1 MEPMGSEQEQPAP
14 AESGGLGLGTFI
26 GVYTPTV
33 LTILGVILYMRMGW
47 VVGNAG
53 IWGTVGIVLLANAIT
68 AITALSL
75 SALATNMRVGV
86 GGAYYIISRS
96 LGLEL
101 GGALGIPLYLSQAL
115 SVTLYAYG
123 LAESL
128 RIIWPGAGELAARG
142 LARLFEQQPGLE
154 TSTLGL
160 WLQDA
165 AADLAAGGPPVQ
177 WVAAFIVLA
186 VVLVA
191 ARSTVLALKMQLPI
205 MGLIALS
212 LLSLVIGVGWGPTQ
226 VPSVGPWTDASF
238 WPVFAVFFPAVT
250 GVLAGVGL
258 SGDLKDPARS
268 IPKGVLFAVLTGFIV
283 YMAMPFILGRAGDA
297 ETLADPLLWTKVAWV
312 GAAVMP
318 GLWGAILSSAIGSI
332 LGAPRTL
339 QALAQDRL
347 APRWIARLDPKTGE
361 PMVALRISGVVALG
375 AVALGDLNV
384 VASVVSMFFLTTYGM
399 LNLAAALEDLVKD
412 PSYRPQIRIPW
423 FISLAGA
430 LGCFVA
436 MFAINPLAFLVA
448 VAIEIVI
455 WWVLRRRSL
464 EATWGDLRSGLW
476 MALVRF
482 AMVQLRGS
490 NVDARNWRPHILFF
504 TADLERNLGSVRM
517 ASNFSQDHGL
527 VTVSTLMVGDMERH
541 AEAKAAQE
549 RCQARLDEARVL
561 AFSEVVV
568 VPELESGF
576 MSVAQAHGI
585 GGVDSNMVAFGW
597 PGRDQALIADMLARV
612 RHLSAL
618 DKSVMWMRPD
628 PAERSSGAGEILVW
642 WAGKEQNGDMMLLL
656 AHLLTVDDDWRRARI
671 TLVSVVPDEAAAAE
685 RKSQVEAGLAHT
697 RIQAEV
703 EAIVKPAGQS
713 VTDLIHARSRDSD
726 LVFLGLPLVQAGDEA
741 VAAERLLHLVDGL
754 PSTILVRSAGPFR
767 GQLV

>member
-1 MEPMGSEQEQPAP
+1 MGIEQEQEAP
-14 AESGGLGLGTFI
+14 PEGLGLGTFI

-33 LTILGVILYMRMGW
+33 LTILGVILYLRMGW

-53 IWGTVGIVLLANAIT
+53 VWGSVGIVLLANAIT

-128 RIIWPGAGELAARG
+128 RIIWPAVGGVVGQALALLFAQVDGLEGSGAGQWL
-142 LARLFEQQPGLE
+142 
-154 TSTLGL
+154 LGV
-160 WLQDA
+160 
-165 AADLAAGGPPVQ
+165 AADLTAGGPPVQ
-177 WVAAFIVLA
+177 WVSAFIVLA

-191 ARSTVLALKMQLPI
+191 SRSTVLALKMQLPI
-205 MGLIALS
+205 MVLIALS
-212 LLSLVIGVGWGPTQ
+212 LLSLVIGVGWGPEQ
-226 VPSVGPWTDASF
+226 VPAVGPWEDAGF

-268 IPKGVLFAVLTGFIV
+268 IPKGVLLAVLTGFIV
-283 YMAMPFILGRAGDA
+283 YMVMPFILGRAGDA

-347 APRWIARLDPKTGE
+347 APRWLARLDPVTGE
-361 PMVALRISGVVALG
+361 PMVALRISGLVALG
-375 AVALGDLNV
+375 AVLLGDLNV

-436 MFAINPLAFLVA
+436 MFAINPLAFLAA
-448 VAIEIVI
+448 VVVEFVI

-482 AMVQLRGS
+482 SMVQLRTAR
-490 NVDARNWRPHILFF
+490 VDARNWRPHILFF
-504 TADLERNLGSVRM
+504 TANVERNLGSVRM
-517 ASNFSQDHGL
+517 VSNFSQDHGL
-527 VTVSTLMVGDMERH
+527 VTVSTLLLGDMERRP
-541 AEAKAAQE
+541 EARALQKAS
-549 RCQARLDEARVL
+549 QARLDEERVL
-561 AFSEVVV
+561 AFSEAVV
-568 VPELESGF
+568 VPDLESGF

-597 PGRDQALIADMLARV
+597 PGRDRALIAAMLRRV
-612 RHLSAL
+612 RHLSGL
-618 DKSVMWMRPD
+618 DKSVMWLRPTD
-628 PAERSSGAGEILVW
+628 EPRVQGKGEILVW

-656 AHLLTVDDDWRRARI
+656 AHLLTVDDEWRRAHI
-671 TLVSVVPDEAAAAE
+671 TLVSVVPDQQTATE
-685 RKSQVEAGLAHT
+685 RVAQVEAGLADT
-697 RIQAEV
+697 RIRAEV
-703 EAIVKPAGQS
+703 EAVVQPVDRS
-713 VTDLIHARSRDSD
+713 VTDVIHERSRGCE
-726 LVFLGLPLVQAGDEA
+726 LVFLGLPLVEAGEEDG
-741 VAAERLLHLVDGL
+741 AAGRLLTLVDGL
-754 PSTILVRSAGPFR
+754 PDTILVRSAGPFR
-767 GQLV
+767 GRLV

>member
-1 MEPMGSEQEQPAP
+1 MPGEQVEWMGSEHDQEGADQA
-14 AESGGLGLGTFI
+14 SGLGLGTFI

-128 RIIWPGAGELAARG
+128 RIIWPGVGDLVGRLLDQLFVQMPGIAESYFGAWMMGAAEG
-142 LARLFEQQPGLE
+142 L
-154 TSTLGL
+154 S
-160 WLQDA
+160 
-165 AADLAAGGPPVQ
+165 AGGPPVQ
-177 WVAAFIVLA
+177 AVAAFIVIA

-205 MGLIALS
+205 MALIAVS
-212 LLSLVIGVGWGPTQ
+212 ILSLVIGVGWGPAQ
-226 VPSVGPWTDASF
+226 VPAVGPWTEAGF

-258 SGDLKDPARS
+258 SGDLKDPAQS
-268 IPKGVLFAVLTGFIV
+268 IPKGVLYAVLTGFVV

-297 ETLADPLLWTKVAWV
+297 ETLGDPLLWTKVAWV

-347 APRWIARLDPKTGE
+347 APRQLARLDPSSGE
-361 PMVALRISGVVALG
+361 PMVALRISGLVALG

-423 FISLAGA
+423 LVSLAGA
-430 LGCFVA
+430 MGCFVA

-448 VAIEIVI
+448 VLIEVGI

-464 EATWGDLRSGLW
+464 EAAWGDLRSGLW

-504 TADLERNLGSVRM
+504 TADVGRNLDSVQLASAGSR
-517 ASNFSQDHGL
+517 
-527 VTVSTLMVGDMERH
+527 
-541 AEAKAAQE
+541 
-549 RCQARLDEARVL
+549 
-561 AFSEVVV
+561 
-568 VPELESGF
+568 
-576 MSVAQAHGI
+576 
-585 GGVDSNMVAFGW
+585 
-597 PGRDQALIADMLARV
+597 
-612 RHLSAL
+612 
-618 DKSVMWMRPD
+618 
-628 PAERSSGAGEILVW
+628 
-642 WAGKEQNGDMMLLL
+642 
-656 AHLLTVDDDWRRARI
+656 
-671 TLVSVVPDEAAAAE
+671 
-685 RKSQVEAGLAHT
+685 
-697 RIQAEV
+697 
-703 EAIVKPAGQS
+703 
-713 VTDLIHARSRDSD
+713 
-726 LVFLGLPLVQAGDEA
+726 
-741 VAAERLLHLVDGL
+741 
-754 PSTILVRSAGPFR
+754 PSTSP
-767 GQLV
+767 

>member
-1 MEPMGSEQEQPAP
+1 M
-14 AESGGLGLGTFI
+14 
-26 GVYTPTV
+26 

-128 RIIWPGAGELAARG
+128 KIIWPGVGDLAGRLLEQLFTRMPGIAESALGAWMMEAAEG
-142 LARLFEQQPGLE
+142 
-154 TSTLGL
+154 
-160 WLQDA
+160 
-165 AADLAAGGPPVQ
+165 LAAGGPPVQ
-177 WVAAFIVLA
+177 GVAAFIVIA

-205 MGLIALS
+205 MVLIAVS
-212 LLSLVIGVGWGPTQ
+212 ILSLVIGVGWGPAQ
-226 VPSVGPWTDASF
+226 VPAVGPWTEAGF

-297 ETLADPLLWTKVAWV
+297 ETLGDPLLWTKVAWV

-347 APRWIARLDPKTGE
+347 APRWLARLDPRSGE
-361 PMVALRISGVVALG
+361 PMVALRISGLVALG

-423 FISLAGA
+423 LVSLAGA
-430 LGCFVA
+430 MGCFVA

-448 VAIEIVI
+448 VLIEVGI

-464 EATWGDLRSGLW
+464 EAAWGDLRSGLW

-490 NVDARNWRPHILFF
+490 SRDARNWRPHILFF
-504 TADLERNLGSVRM
+504 TADVGRNLDSVQL
-517 ASNFSQDHGL
+517 ASAFSQDHGL
-527 VTVSTLMVGDMERH
+527 VTVSTLLVGEMDRH
-541 AEAKAAQE
+541 AEARALQDEAQ
-549 RCQARLDEARVL
+549 ASLDEARFL
-561 AFSEVVV
+561 AFTEVVV

-597 PGRDQALIADMLARV
+597 PGREPSLIASMLARV
-612 RHLSAL
+612 RHLTAL
-618 DKSVMWMRPD
+618 DKSVMWMRPA
-628 PAERSSGAGEILVW
+628 AEPGWARGEGEVLVW

-656 AHLLTVDDDWRRARI
+656 AHLLTADDDWRRARI
-671 TLVSVVPDEAAAAE
+671 TLVSIVADADAAAE
-685 RKSQVEAGLAHT
+685 RKKQVETGLEHT
-697 RIQAEV
+697 RIQASV

-713 VTDLIHARSRDSD
+713 VTDLIHERSRNCD
-726 LVFLGLPLVQAGDEA
+726 LVFLGLPLVSAGDEA

-754 PSTILVRSAGPFR
+754 PSTVLVRSAGPFR

>member
-1 MEPMGSEQEQPAP
+1 MGSEQEQPAP
-14 AESGGLGLGTFI
+14 SENGGLDLGTFI

-47 VVGNAG
+47 VVANAG
-53 IWGTVGIVLLANAIT
+53 VWGTVGIVLLANAIT

-128 RIIWPGAGELAARG
+128 RIIWPGVGGLATRG
-142 LARLFEQQPGLE
+142 LTWLFERHEGLE
-154 TSTLGL
+154 ASGLGGWLHEVALGL
-160 WLQDA
+160 SD
-165 AADLAAGGPPVQ
+165 GGPPVQ
-177 WVAAFIVLA
+177 WVAATIVLS

-205 MGLIALS
+205 MGLIAIS
-212 LLSLVIGVGWGPTQ
+212 LMSLVVGVGWGPAQ
-226 VPSVGPWTDASF
+226 VPAVGPWTDASF

-258 SGDLKDPARS
+258 SGDLKDPAKS

-283 YMAMPFILGRAGDA
+283 YMAMPFILSRAGGPG
-297 ETLADPLLWTKVAWV
+297 TLSDPLLWTKVAWV

-347 APRWIARLDPKTGE
+347 APAWIARLDPVSGE
-361 PMVALRISGVVALG
+361 PMVALRISGLVALG

-423 FISLAGA
+423 FVSLAGA
-430 LGCFVA
+430 VGCFIA
-436 MFAINPLAFLVA
+436 MFAINPLAFLAA
-448 VAIEIVI
+448 VVIEFII

-482 AMVQLRGS
+482 SMVQLRTA

-504 TADLERNLGSVRM
+504 TADLERNLACVRM

-527 VTVSTLMVGDMERH
+527 VTVSTLLLGDMERRP
-541 AEAKAAQE
+541 EARALQD
-549 RCQARLDEARVL
+549 RCQMRLDEERVL

-568 VPELESGF
+568 VPDLESGF

-597 PGRDQALIADMLARV
+597 PGRDPQLIAAMLQRV
-612 RHLSAL
+612 RHLAGL
-618 DKSVMWMRPD
+618 DKSVMWMRPV
-628 PAERSSGAGEILVW
+628 PGGRQPGAGRILVW

-656 AHLLTVDDDWRRARI
+656 AHLLSVDDDWRSARI
-671 TLVSVVPDEAAAAE
+671 TLCSVVPDEETATARVA
-685 RKSQVEAGLAHT
+685 QVESGLADT

-703 EAIVKPAGQS
+703 EAVIQPPDRS
-713 VTDLIHARSRDSD
+713 VTEVIHERSRGSD
-726 LVFLGLPLVQAGDEA
+726 LVFLGLPLVAAGQEES
-741 VAAERLLHLVDGL
+741 AAGRLLALVDGQ

-767 GQLV
+767 GRLV

>member
-1 MEPMGSEQEQPAP
+1 MGSEQEQQAP
-14 AESGGLGLGTFI
+14 SEGLGLGTFI

-33 LTILGVILYMRMGW
+33 LTILGVILYLRMGW

-53 IWGTVGIVLLANAIT
+53 IWGTVGIVVLANAIT

-128 RIIWPGAGELAARG
+128 RIIWPGVGDLAGRG
-142 LARLFEQQPGLE
+142 LALLFAQADGLE
-154 TSTLGL
+154 ASPIGL
-160 WLQDA
+160 WLLSA
-165 AADLAAGGPPVQ
+165 AADLADGGPPVQ

-186 VVLVA
+186 VVAVA
-191 ARSTVLALKMQLPI
+191 SRSTVLALKMQLPI
-205 MGLIALS
+205 MVLIALS
-212 LLSLVIGVGWGPTQ
+212 LLSLVVGVGWGPVQ
-226 VPSVGPWTDASF
+226 VPAVGPWTDAGF

-258 SGDLKDPARS
+258 SGDLKDPAKS
-268 IPKGVLFAVLTGFIV
+268 IPKGVLYAVLTGFVV

-297 ETLADPLLWTKVAWV
+297 ETLADPLMWTKVAWV

-347 APRWIARLDPKTGE
+347 APRWLARLDPVTGE
-361 PMVALRISGVVALG
+361 PMVALRISGLVALG

-384 VASVVSMFFLTTYGM
+384 VAGVVSMFFLTTYGM

-436 MFAINPLAFLVA
+436 MFAINPLAFLAA
-448 VAIEIVI
+448 VVIEIII

-482 AMVQLRGS
+482 SMVQLRTAR
-490 NVDARNWRPHILFF
+490 VDARNWRPHILFF
-504 TADLERNLGSVRM
+504 TANLERNLGSVRM
-517 ASNFSQDHGL
+517 ASNFSQDHGI
-527 VTVSTLMVGDMERH
+527 VTVSTLLLGDMERRP
-541 AEAKAAQE
+541 EARALQKQS
-549 RCQARLDEARVL
+549 QARLDDVRVL

-568 VPELESGF
+568 VPDLESGF

-597 PGRDQALIADMLARV
+597 PGRDQALISAMLRRV
-612 RHLSAL
+612 RYLSGL
-618 DKSVMWMRPD
+618 DKSVMWMRPTS
-628 PAERSSGAGEILVW
+628 AKRSQGAGDILVW

-656 AHLLTVDDDWRRARI
+656 AHLLTVDDEWRSARI
-671 TLVSVVPDEAAAAE
+671 TLVSVVPDEQTAAE
-685 RKSQVEAGLAHT
+685 RVEQVEFGLAHT
-697 RIQAEV
+697 RIQAAV
-703 EAIVKPAGQS
+703 EAVVQPAGRS
-713 VTDLIHARSRDSD
+713 VTDVICERSRGAD
-726 LVFLGLPLVQAGDEA
+726 LVFLGLPLVEAGEEEA
-741 VAAERLLHLVDGL
+741 AAGRLLALVDGL
-754 PSTILVRSAGPFR
+754 PSTVLVRSAGPFR
-767 GQLV
+767 GRLV